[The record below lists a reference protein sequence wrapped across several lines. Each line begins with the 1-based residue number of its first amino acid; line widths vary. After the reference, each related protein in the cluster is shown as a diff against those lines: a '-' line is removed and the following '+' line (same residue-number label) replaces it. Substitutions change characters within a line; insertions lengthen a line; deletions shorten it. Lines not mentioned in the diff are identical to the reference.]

1 MRLRSG
7 SVGGRARGSRSGAV
21 AAWGTLTLLS
31 GAAGAASVETDVS
44 VTAQAYELRTADP
57 GTAQASLVDR
67 RRVTTYLGLVISG
80 LGQKDSDGLPA
91 LRNQFS
97 VNLQLRF
104 EADLGDFLCSI
115 GRTSIGAALG
125 CLGQGKGGVST
136 SPELLNYKPE
146 LLMAYV
152 EGHSLGGWVD
162 VRLGR
167 QLQWELFDLRALD
180 GLWVQART
188 PVYLAAEAF
197 GGLSV
202 SGALPI
208 DSPVYVLDGTSRK
221 PAPGVQDD
229 PQQTPPL
236 QPTVGFAV
244 RSDGLRDLQ
253 LRLSY
258 RRTFA
263 LAGDA
268 AAPGCDPAATAGT
281 RLPCAPAVGTIEER
295 LAYTVAGRLLG
306 GRLHGWGGLR
316 YDFENGRF
324 DDGHVGLRGVL
335 APRHSLVAEY
345 RYSVP
350 TWDGDSIFNV
360 FSAEPYHEVR
370 LSYDGQP
377 RGPAGAL
384 LRVGDL
390 AVHGR
395 AFARLFRTGTP
406 AGARGLPSGAQSE
419 ALAPA
424 LGGSLGARLTR
435 RLGTVRLEAYADG
448 GYGGLRAG
456 AELSGRLLL
465 LRNTLG
471 LEGRA
476 MYLYWADDQR
486 ESNRTHSVALQAGVR
501 YALVRGVLI
510 HLLAEDN
517 VDRFYT
523 TQLRVMAMLDL
534 SYYLGSSGGPN
545 PPPGL
550 LAMGLGG
557 FPAPGALP
565 GLLQ

>member
-1 MRLRSG
+1 MRLRRG
-7 SVGGRARGSRSGAV
+7 PLGGWPGGPRTGAV
-21 AAWGTLTLLS
+21 AAWATLTLLTS
-31 GAAGAASVETDVS
+31 AARAASVETDVS

-115 GRTSIGAALG
+115 GRTSLGAALG
-125 CLGQGKGGVST
+125 CLGRGSGGTST

-188 PVYLAAEAF
+188 PLYLAAEAF

-221 PAPGVQDD
+221 AVPGVQDD
-229 PQQTPPL
+229 PNQTPPL

-268 AAPGCDPAATAGT
+268 AAAGCDPAATTGT

-295 LAYTVAGRLLG
+295 LAYTVTGRLLG
-306 GRLHGWGGLR
+306 GRLLGWGGLR

-335 APRHSLVAEY
+335 APRHSLVTEY

-384 LRVGDL
+384 LRVGDF

-395 AFARLFRTGTP
+395 AFARLFRTSTP
-406 AGARGLPSGAQSE
+406 TGAPSLPTSADSQ

-424 LGGSLGARLTR
+424 FGGSLGARLTR

-456 AELSGRLLL
+456 ADLSGRLLL

-471 LEGRA
+471 LEGRV

-534 SYYLGSSGGPN
+534 SYYLGPGGGAN

>member
-1 MRLRSG
+1 MRLRRG
-7 SVGGRARGSRSGAV
+7 PLGGLHRGPRTAAV
-21 AAWGTLTLLS
+21 AAWGTLTLLAT
-31 GAAGAASVETDVS
+31 AARAASVETDLS

-57 GTAQASLVDR
+57 GNAQASLVDR

-125 CLGQGKGGVST
+125 CLGQGRGGVST
-136 SPELLNYKPE
+136 SPELANYKPE

-162 VRLGR
+162 LRLGR

-188 PVYLAAEAF
+188 PLYLAAEAF

-221 PAPGVQDD
+221 VGLGRKDD
-229 PQQTPPL
+229 ASQTPPL

-258 RRTFA
+258 RRTFS
-263 LAGDA
+263 LAGE
-268 AAPGCDPAATAGT
+268 APVAGCDPAATGGT

-295 LAYTVAGRLLG
+295 LAFTVSGRLLG
-306 GRLHGWGGLR
+306 GRLLGYGGLR

-324 DDGHVGLRGVL
+324 DDGHAGLRGVL

-370 LSYDGQP
+370 LSYDGRP
-377 RGPAGAL
+377 RGPADTL

-406 AGARGLPSGAQSE
+406 AGAASQPGAESE
-419 ALAPA
+419 ALAPSF
-424 LGGSLGARLTR
+424 GGSLGARLTR
-435 RLGTVRLEAYADG
+435 RLGTLRLEAYADG

-456 AELSGRLLL
+456 ADLSGRLLL
-465 LRNTLG
+465 VRNTLG

-486 ESNRTHSVALQAGVR
+486 ESNRTHSVSLQAGVR

-534 SYYLGSSGGPN
+534 SYYLGPGGGPN

>member
-1 MRLRSG
+1 M
-7 SVGGRARGSRSGAV
+7 
-21 AAWGTLTLLS
+21 
-31 GAAGAASVETDVS
+31 
-44 VTAQAYELRTADP
+44 TAQAYELRTADP
-57 GTAQASLVDR
+57 GAAQASLVDR
-67 RRVTTYLGLVISG
+67 RRVTTYLGLFVSG
-80 LGQKDSDGLPA
+80 LGAKDSDGLPA

-125 CLGQGKGGVST
+125 CLGKDKGGIST
-136 SPELLNYKPE
+136 SPELTNYKPE

-180 GLWVQART
+180 GLWLQART
-188 PVYLAAEAF
+188 PLYLAAEAF

-202 SGALPI
+202 NGALPI
-208 DSPVYVLDGTSRK
+208 DSPVYVLDGTSRNVGLNLTSAEEQK
-221 PAPGVQDD
+221 PSQA
-229 PQQTPPL
+229 L

-244 RSDGLRDLQ
+244 RSHGLRDVQ

-258 RRTFA
+258 RRTFSLLQDA
-263 LAGDA
+263 DA
-268 AAPGCDPAATAGT
+268 AGCEPIAAST
-281 RLPCAPAVGTIEER
+281 RRQPCAPTLGTIEER
-295 LAYTVAGRLLG
+295 LAFTAAGRLLD
-306 GRLHGWGGLR
+306 GRLQGWGGLR
-316 YDFENGRF
+316 YDFENGRL
-324 DDGHVGLRGVL
+324 DDSHLGLRGVL
-335 APRHSLVAEY
+335 APRHALVAEY

-360 FSAEPYHEVR
+360 FAAEPFHELR

-377 RGPAGAL
+377 RAAGGTL
-384 LRVGDL
+384 LRIGDL
-390 AVHGR
+390 AVHAR
-395 AFARLFRTGTP
+395 AFARLFRTSVRAGGTTV
-406 AGARGLPSGAQSE
+406 SE
-419 ALAPA
+419 ELAPA
-424 LGGSLGARLTR
+424 FGGTLGARLSR
-435 RLGTVRLEAYADG
+435 RLGTVRLEAYGDG
-448 GYGGLRAG
+448 GYGGLRTG

-476 MYLYWADDQR
+476 LYLYWADDQR
-486 ESNRTHSVALQAGVR
+486 ESNRSHSVALQAGVR
-501 YALVRGVLI
+501 YAIVRGVLI

-517 VDRFYT
+517 INRFYT

-534 SYYLGSSGGPN
+534 SYYLGASGGPN
-545 PPPGL
+545 PPSGL

-557 FPAPGALP
+557 FPAPSALP

>member
-1 MRLRSG
+1 MRRRSG
-7 SVGGRARGSRSGAV
+7 PPLGRRRGARGGAV
-21 AAWGTLTLLS
+21 AVCGLVAL
-31 GAAGAASVETDVS
+31 AAGTARAAAVETDVS

-67 RRVTTYLGLVISG
+67 RRVTTYLGLFISG

-91 LRNQFS
+91 LRNQVS

-136 SPELLNYKPE
+136 SPELANYRPE

-180 GLWVQART
+180 GLWLQART
-188 PVYLAAEAF
+188 PLYLAAEAF

-208 DSPVYVLDGTSRK
+208 DSPVYVLDGTSRSV
-221 PAPGVQDD
+221 APGSADASKQS
-229 PQQTPPL
+229 PAL

-253 LRLSY
+253 MRLSY
-258 RRTFA
+258 RRTFSIGGDGSA
-263 LAGDA
+263 AGCDA
-268 AAPGCDPAATAGT
+268 AASAGA
-281 RLPCAPAVGTIEER
+281 RQPCAPAVGTIEER
-295 LAYTVAGRLLG
+295 LAYTIAGRLPG
-306 GRLHGWGGLR
+306 GRLHAWGGLR

-360 FSAEPYHEVR
+360 FSAEPYHEVH

-377 RGPAGAL
+377 RGARGAL
-384 LRVGDL
+384 LRIGDL
-390 AVHGR
+390 GLHAR

-406 AGARGLPSGAQSE
+406 GGTQGSENSE

-424 LGGSLGARLTR
+424 YGGSLGARLTR

-456 AELSGRLLL
+456 ADLSGRLLL
-465 LRNTLG
+465 RRNTIG

-501 YALVRGVLI
+501 YAIVRGVLI
-510 HLLAEDN
+510 HLFAEDN
-517 VDRFYT
+517 IDRFYT
-523 TQLRVMAMLDL
+523 TQLRVMATLDL
-534 SYYLGSSGGPN
+534 SYYLGPSGGPN

>member
-1 MRLRSG
+1 M
-7 SVGGRARGSRSGAV
+7 
-21 AAWGTLTLLS
+21 
-31 GAAGAASVETDVS
+31 S

-57 GTAQASLVDR
+57 GGAQASLVDR
-67 RRVTTYLGLVISG
+67 RRITTYLGLFIAG
-80 LGQKDSDGLPA
+80 LGEKDSDGLPA
-91 LRNQFS
+91 LRNQVS
-97 VNLQLRF
+97 MNLQLRF

-115 GRTSIGAALG
+115 GRTSFGAALG
-125 CLGQGKGGVST
+125 CLGKDKGGVTT
-136 SPELLNYKPE
+136 SPELTNYKPE

-162 VRLGR
+162 LRLGR

-188 PVYLAAEAF
+188 PLYLAAEAF

-202 SGALPI
+202 SGSLPI
-208 DSPVYVLDGTSRK
+208 DSPVYVLDGTSRRVGLDAGA
-221 PAPGVQDD
+221 APGGIDD
-229 PQQTPPL
+229 QKQSQAL

-244 RSDGLRDLQ
+244 RSHGLRDLQ

-258 RRTFA
+258 RRTFS
-263 LAGDA
+263 LSQDTA
-268 AAPGCDPAATAGT
+268 AAGCEPVSSTTGE
-281 RLPCAPAVGTIEER
+281 RRPCAPGLGTIEER
-295 LAYTVAGRLLG
+295 LASTVAVRLLDGRLL
-306 GRLHGWGGLR
+306 GWGGLR
-316 YDFENGRF
+316 YDLENDRL
-324 DDGHVGLRGVL
+324 DDAHAGVRGVL
-335 APRHSLVAEY
+335 APRHGLVAEY

-360 FSAEPYHEVR
+360 FSAEPFHDMH

-377 RGPAGAL
+377 RASSGAP
-384 LRVGDL
+384 LRIGEL
-390 AVHGR
+390 AVHAR

-406 AGARGLPSGAQSE
+406 RSAQGSPASE
-419 ALAPA
+419 TLAPA
-424 LGGSLGARLTR
+424 FGGTLGARLTR
-435 RLGTVRLEAYADG
+435 RLGTVRLEAYGDG
-448 GYGGLRAG
+448 GYGGLRTG

-486 ESNRTHSVALQAGVR
+486 ENNRSHSLALQAGVR

-517 VDRFYT
+517 ISRFYS
-523 TQLRVMAMLDL
+523 TQLRFMAMLDL
-534 SYYLGSSGGPN
+534 SYYLGPGGGPN

-557 FPAPGALP
+557 FPAPGVLP